1 MNSPV
6 NDMNSP
12 SKRSRMKSMNNSDIK
27 SKTVVIADLEENKP
41 NNYDR
46 GNRSQQKGR
55 TSVIVKTGKDS
66 FSNYDNRSEKG
77 EEIQFLDKIAQS

>member
-1 MNSPV
+1 MNSPI

-66 FSNYDNRSEKG
+66 FSNYDHRSEKG
-77 EEIQFLDKIAQS
+77 EEIQFF

>member
-27 SKTVVIADLEENKP
+27 SKNVVIADLEENKP